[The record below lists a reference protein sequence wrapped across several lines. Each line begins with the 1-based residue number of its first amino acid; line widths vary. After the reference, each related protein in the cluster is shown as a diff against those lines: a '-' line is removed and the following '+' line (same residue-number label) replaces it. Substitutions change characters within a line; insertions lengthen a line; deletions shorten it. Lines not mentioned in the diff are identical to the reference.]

1 MDLVEARDD
10 QIRVRF
16 APSPTG
22 HLHVGGARTAL
33 YNFLYAR
40 KTGGVFV
47 LRVEDTD
54 AQRSTRESFDGILR
68 GMRWLG
74 LEWDEGPDVGGPYGP
89 YVQSARSVL
98 YHSEAD
104 RLIREGKA
112 YRCFCTT
119 EELEAQKAEFEEKK
133 LPPKYGGTCRRL
145 SPEEVEERLA
155 RGAPYI
161 VRFKMPHEGVVR
173 FRDIIRGD
181 FTFGN
186 AELDDFVLIKS
197 DGRPTYNFAVVVDDA
212 HMRIT
217 HVVRG
222 DDHISNTPRQVH
234 LYEALGYRLPK
245 FAHLPM
251 ILGHD
256 KTRLSKRHGATSI
269 DYYRDQYYL
278 PDAMV
283 NYIALLG
290 WSFDGKRELF
300 TFKALID
307 AFSLKKVS
315 TNPAVFDVT
324 KMEWINAEHL
334 KMLPLQQK
342 VDMVYRVLEA
352 EKLLPPDF
360 EVNLARPVDLKLIAG
375 TEPLRVETPGPEKLT
390 PPHENTRLALIVWV
404 LGNRLKLLK
413 DVPDLLGYFYKDD
426 YRKDETAVRNHLMAK
441 EASARLT
448 ALADEYEKLQYFERS
463 AAEETLRSLADRLG
477 VETGELIHPCRV
489 ALTGKTVSPDIFWV
503 IILLGKAKTVE
514 RLRAAAGLGAKAGPA
529 GRAEPAE

>member
-1 MDLVEARDD
+1 MDLSEPRDEL
-10 QIRVRF
+10 IRVRF

-33 YNFLYAR
+33 YNFLFAR

-54 AQRSTRESFDGILR
+54 AQRSTRESYEGILR
-68 GMRWLG
+68 GLRWLG

-98 YHSEAD
+98 YHSDAD
-104 RLIREGKA
+104 RLLREAKA
-112 YRCFCTT
+112 YRCFCTP
-119 EELEAQKAEFEEKK
+119 EELEARKAEFEAKK
-133 LPPKYGGTCRRL
+133 LPPRYGGTCRHL
-145 SPEEVEERLA
+145 TTDEIETKLERGL
-155 RGAPYI
+155 PHI
-161 VRFKMPHEGVVR
+161 VRFKMPHEGEVR
-173 FRDIIRGD
+173 FRDLIRGD

-212 HMRIT
+212 HMKIS

-278 PDAMV
+278 PEAMV

-290 WSFDGKRELF
+290 WAFDGKRELF
-300 TFKALID
+300 SFKALIE

-315 TNPAVFDVT
+315 SNPAVFDIT
-324 KMEWINAEHL
+324 KMEWINAEHF
-334 KMLPLQQK
+334 KRLPLHQK
-342 VDMVYRVLEA
+342 VEIVYGVLER
-352 EKLLPPDF
+352 EGLFPPDF
-360 EVNLARPVDLKLIAG
+360 EVDLSRPVDLKLIAG
-375 TEPLRVETPGPEKLT
+375 KEPLRADAAGPEKHTYAREL
-390 PPHENTRLALIVWV
+390 PRLALIIEA

-413 DVPDLLGYFYKDD
+413 DVPDHLGYFYKNE
-426 YRKDETAVRNHLMAK
+426 YPKDETAVRNHLMARGV
-441 EASARLT
+441 SARLS
-448 ALADEYEKLQYFERS
+448 ALADEYEKLQYFERG
-463 AAEETLRSLADRLG
+463 AVEETLRSLAERLE

-514 RLRAAAGLGAKAGPA
+514 RLRAAAALGAKIPLGATEHPT
-529 GRAEPAE
+529 E